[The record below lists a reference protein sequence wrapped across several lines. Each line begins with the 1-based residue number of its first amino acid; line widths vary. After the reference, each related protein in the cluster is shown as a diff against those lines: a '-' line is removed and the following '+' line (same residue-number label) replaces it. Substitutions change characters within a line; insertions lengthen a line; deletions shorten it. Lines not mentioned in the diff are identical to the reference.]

1 MAILDKSG
9 APVLRIA
16 ICIPCTDTLN
26 SGFALDLARLTYV
39 LGEAGIQTTLIQ
51 NRGTIIPQQRAVLV
65 RAAMH
70 WTATHI
76 LWLDSDMRFP
86 PNVLHR
92 LVQHH
97 EPIVAVNYARRREP
111 YLPTAE
117 HRELGLLF
125 TTEDSEGL
133 VEVTQ
138 CGMGIMLVDMQVYHA
153 MQQPWFAIGFN
164 PRDNEY
170 TGEDFFFCKKAREAG
185 FVTLIDQDL
194 SKEIKHV
201 GEMSFTAE
209 HTVVTR
215 DAYHSQEMANVA

>member
-1 MAILDKSG
+1 MTILNATGEK
-9 APVLRIA
+9 VYRVA

-26 SGFALDLARLTYV
+26 AGFALDLARLTYY
-39 LGEAGIQTTLIQ
+39 LGQAGITTTLIQ

-65 RAAMH
+65 RAAME

-86 PNVLHR
+86 PQTLHR
-92 LVQHH
+92 LLLHN

-111 YLPTAE
+111 YFPTAE

-125 TTEDSEGL
+125 TTEDSDGL

-138 CGMGIMLVDMQVYHA
+138 CGMGVMLVDMQVYHTIA
-153 MQQPWFAIGFN
+153 QPWFAIGFN
-164 PRDNEY
+164 PRDGEY

-185 FVTLIDQDL
+185 FATLIDQDL
-194 SKEIKHV
+194 SKEVKHV
-201 GEMSFTAE
+201 GEMQFTAE
-209 HTVVTR
+209 HTVLTR
-215 DAYHSQEMANVA
+215 AAYQQETANVA

>member
-1 MAILDKSG
+1 MAILSVTGD
-9 APVLRIA
+9 PVIRLA
-16 ICIPCTDTLN
+16 ICIPCTDSVN
-26 SGFALDLARLTYV
+26 AGFSVDLARLTYY
-39 LGEAGIQTTLIQ
+39 LGQAGIETTLIQ

-65 RAAMH
+65 RAAMS

-86 PNVLHR
+86 PNVFHR
-92 LVQHH
+92 LLQHK

-111 YLPTAE
+111 YFPTAE

-138 CGMGIMLVDMQVYHA
+138 CGMGIMLVDMRVYHA
-153 MQQPWFAIGFN
+153 IAQPWFAIGFN
-164 PRDNEY
+164 KSDGEY

-194 SKEIKHV
+194 SKEITHV
-201 GEMSFTAE
+201 GEMAFTAA

-215 DAYHSQEMANVA
+215 DAYAAQSAEVA